1 MRQHENFNN
10 NSTGEKN
17 TNRAIVLTNNF
28 EFLKRMFLSLLLG
41 VALILMCSFEMT
53 DKEVLPTD
61 NHLDKNTIE
70 CKDSS
75 LPSIQQ
81 EESLVNTFLDY
92 IPGLREYLFRFKRTD
107 LKKTC

>member
-1 MRQHENFNN
+1 MRQHEYF
-10 NSTGEKN
+10 TKEKY
-17 TNRAIVLTNNF
+17 TNRAITITYNF
-28 EFLKRMFLSLLLG
+28 EFLKRMFLTFSLG
-41 VALILMCSFEMT
+41 IALILMCSFELT
-53 DKEVLPTD
+53 DKETLPTD

-70 CKDSS
+70 YKDSR

>member
-1 MRQHENFNN
+1 MRQHENF
-10 NSTGEKN
+10 TREKH
-17 TNRAIVLTNNF
+17 TNRAITITYNF
-28 EFLKRMFLSLLLG
+28 EFLKRMFLSLLFG
-41 VALILMCSFEMT
+41 IALIFMCSFEIV
-53 DKEVLPTD
+53 DNEKLPTD
-61 NHLDKNTIE
+61 NHLNKDVIE
-70 CKDSS
+70 CKDSN